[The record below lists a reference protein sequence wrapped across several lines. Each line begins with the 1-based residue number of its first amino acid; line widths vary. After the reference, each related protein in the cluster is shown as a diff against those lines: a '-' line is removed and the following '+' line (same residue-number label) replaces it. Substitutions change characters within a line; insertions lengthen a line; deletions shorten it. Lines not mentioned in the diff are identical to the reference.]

1 MSDGQQKKDILEK
14 RLHSL
19 ECLAHFGAMSP
30 DSTSLTYSAYKRLRS
45 EILAGRLPAERKLK
59 IHDLS
64 SWLSVSPSV
73 VREALSRLS
82 AESLVVA
89 EPQRGFRVAPV
100 TAEDV
105 SDLTEVRIDIETKCL
120 RRAMSVGGMAWE
132 VGIVAA
138 QHELIRTPYSVE
150 DLSDEWTE
158 AHAKFHRAL
167 VAACDS
173 QWLLKIREQLFIQGE
188 RYRRINIRM
197 SGEGRNLKGEHEEIA
212 AAVVARDVPRAVDLM
227 TAHLRVTE
235 TLTLQSLKDSAPAPN
250 STGRREAKRSQAVL
264 EHAGPGDAILVE
276 GKQT

>member
-1 MSDGQQKKDILEK
+1 MS
-14 RLHSL
+14 S
-19 ECLAHFGAMSP
+19 
-30 DSTSLTYSAYKRLRS
+30 DSTSLTYSAYKRLRA
-45 EILAGRLPAERKLK
+45 EILAGRLPPERKLK

-89 EPQRGFRVAPV
+89 EPQRGFRVAPI

-105 SDLTEVRIDIETKCL
+105 SDLAEVRMDIETKCL
-120 RRAMSVGGMAWE
+120 RRAMSVGGVAWE

-138 QHELIRTPYSVE
+138 RHELVRTPYAV
-150 DLSDEWTE
+150 DDPSDEWTE

-188 RYRRINIRM
+188 RYRRINIRV
-197 SGEGRNLKGEHEEIA
+197 SGEGRDLNGEHEEIA

-227 TAHLRVTE
+227 TSHLRVTE
-235 TLTLQSLKDSAPAPN
+235 TLTLQSLKDSTLTPTSTKHRESKRGQAAAEHPA
-250 STGRREAKRSQAVL
+250 T
-264 EHAGPGDAILVE
+264 GDAIFSE
-276 GKQT
+276 RK